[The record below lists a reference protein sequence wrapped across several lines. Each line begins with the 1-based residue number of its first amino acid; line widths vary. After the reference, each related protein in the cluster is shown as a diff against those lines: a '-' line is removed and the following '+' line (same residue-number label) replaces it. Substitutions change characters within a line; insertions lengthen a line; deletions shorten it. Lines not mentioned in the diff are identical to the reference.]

1 MNMETP
7 IPGWDEILRDF
18 YTNSIR
24 VSYRGREG
32 TGIPPPPKKLES
44 YDVII
49 TSATIGYTT
58 QQQSTV

>member
-32 TGIPPPPKKLES
+32 TGIPPPPRNWKVMMS
-44 YDVII
+44 
-49 TSATIGYTT
+49 
-58 QQQSTV
+58 